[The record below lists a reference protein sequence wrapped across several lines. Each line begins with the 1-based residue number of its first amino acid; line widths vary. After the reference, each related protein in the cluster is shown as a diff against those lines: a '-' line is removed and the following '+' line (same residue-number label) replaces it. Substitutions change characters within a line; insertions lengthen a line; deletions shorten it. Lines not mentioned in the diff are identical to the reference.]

1 MTSPDFPL
9 VTEIPWPDWDRLLSA
24 FSRLPYVLFLDSPA
38 GAAEDRSLAR
48 YSFLMADPQE
58 FFLLPSTAT
67 GEQALTAFR
76 NLARYVREFR
86 QPVREDLPPFQG
98 GLAGFWSYELNRA
111 FEDVPPAQTD
121 DCGWPLWALGFYDVV
136 LAADHWHHRAWL
148 ISQGIPCE
156 QDENRKQRAQS
167 RLEYF
172 RKLVTD
178 AENLSETDS
187 SWVGSSREEINARV
201 HFSHDER
208 HPFGSEYADGGTD
221 TDQTLQKQVPVPI
234 ADIRLEI
241 PLTSNFS
248 AEEYLEAVRK
258 AVDYIWAGDV
268 FQVNLA
274 QRLAT
279 PRPTDPLI
287 LYRHLRQVNAAP
299 FAAYFDFGHAQLL
312 SASPERFLRVTK
324 GHVETRPIKG
334 TRARTGVS
342 ATDEAIAAELLT
354 SAKDR
359 AENIM
364 ITDLLRNDL
373 SRVCLPESV
382 QVTSLC
388 RLERYAGVLHLVSV
402 IEGELKPQHDAFDL
416 LAACFPGGSV
426 TGAPK
431 PRAMEII
438 AELEPHVRGPYCGS
452 LGYVGLDGSAD
463 LNILIRTILCWRDW
477 CLFSV
482 GGGIVARSD
491 PYAEY
496 RETWHKA
503 RRLLQA
509 LELAVNAKS
518 R

>member
-1 MTSPDFPL
+1 VTSLDFPL
-9 VTEIPWPDWDRLLSA
+9 VVEVSWPNWDRLLAA
-24 FSRLPYVLFLDSPA
+24 FSRLPYVLFLDSPR
-38 GAAEDRSLAR
+38 GAADDRSLAR

-67 GEQALTAFR
+67 GEQAAVAFR
-76 NLARYVREFR
+76 KLAGHAREFR
-86 QPVREDLPPFQG
+86 QPAREDLPPFQG

-111 FEDVPPAQTD
+111 FEDVAPAQTD
-121 DCGWPLWALGFYDVV
+121 DCGWPLWAVGLYDVV
-136 LAADHWHHRAWL
+136 LAADHWHQRAWL

-156 QDENRKQRAQS
+156 PGEDRKERARA
-167 RLEYF
+167 RLDF
-172 RKLVTD
+172 FQKL
-178 AENLSETDS
+178 LSEAEKLGEIES
-187 SWVGSSREEINARV
+187 SSIGLAQERLHGWVHSSHKDG
-201 HFSHDER
+201 HFSGQGLANCPTE
-208 HPFGSEYADGGTD
+208 
-221 TDQTLQKQVPVPI
+221 TDQTLQKQLPVAINDVPFE
-234 ADIRLEI
+234 LQ
-241 PLTSNFS
+241 LTSNFS
-248 AEEYLEAVRK
+248 AEEYLNAVRK

-279 PRPTDPLI
+279 PKPADPLI
-287 LYRHLRQVNAAP
+287 LYRHLRQVNPAP

-334 TRARTGVS
+334 TRARTGVPD
-342 ATDEAIAAELLT
+342 TDAAIAAELLA

-382 QVTSLC
+382 HVTSLC
-388 RLERYAGVLHLVSV
+388 RLERYAGVFHLVSV
-402 IEGELKPQHDAFDL
+402 IEGDLKPQHDAFDL

-452 LGYVGLDGSAD
+452 LGYIGLDGSAD

-477 CLFSV
+477 CIFSV

-509 LELAVNAKS
+509 LELASCEKQK
-518 R
+518 

>member
-1 MTSPDFPL
+1 MTPFEFPL
-9 VTEIPWPDWDRLLSA
+9 VTEIPWPHWDRLLAA
-24 FSRLPYVLFLDSPA
+24 FSRLPYVLFLDSPQ
-38 GAAEDRSLAR
+38 GAADDCALGR
-48 YSFLMADPQE
+48 YSFLMADPPE
-58 FFLLPSTAT
+58 FFLLPSDAT
-67 GEQALTAFR
+67 GEQAATAFHR
-76 NLARYVREFR
+76 LACYVRAFR

-121 DCGWPLWALGFYDVV
+121 DCGWPLWAVGLYDVV

-148 ISQGIPCE
+148 VSQGIPCGPGE
-156 QDENRKQRAQS
+156 DRKKRARS

-172 RKLVTD
+172 QKLVAD
-178 AENLSETDS
+178 AEKLEEADVS
-187 SWVGSSREEINARV
+187 SVGRSGEEISGRG
-201 HFSHDER
+201 HFFRAER
-208 HPFGSEYADGGTD
+208 HPFRREYAERPAE
-221 TDQTLQKQVPVPI
+221 TDQRLQKQVPV
-234 ADIRLEI
+234 AVDDVRFAL

-248 AEEYLEAVRK
+248 AAEYWEAVRK

-279 PRPTDPLI
+279 PRPADPLT
-287 LYRHLRQVNAAP
+287 LYRHLRKVNAAP

-312 SASPERFLRVTK
+312 SASPERFLRVMG

-334 TRARTGVS
+334 TRARTGIP
-342 ATDEAIAAELLT
+342 ATDDAIAAELLA

-373 SRVCLPESV
+373 SRVCLPESI

-388 RLERYAGVLHLVSV
+388 GLERYAGVFHLVSV
-402 IEGELKPQHDAFDL
+402 IEGDLTPQHDAFDL

-452 LGYVGLDGSAD
+452 LGYIGLDGSAD

-477 CLFSV
+477 CIFSV

-509 LELAVNAKS
+509 LELAACGKE